1 MTVPRRAAG
10 PWEEKRVRVATTCR
24 AAREEPVEAAPLE
37 SGVAVARGLEPFVP
51 SRAGEGMFGDLPAG
65 GSGGGGGG
73 GGGGS
78 GGGGAGPRGGG
89 GSAGGGGGPG
99 GGGEGDPGRPGRAVG
114 GEGAP

>member
-73 GGGGS
+73 GGGGTR
-78 GGGGAGPRGGG
+78 GGGRSPRGGG
-89 GSAGGGGGPG
+89 GGRGRGGGRGGGRTGGPAVPRRG
-99 GGGEGDPGRPGRAVG
+99 G
-114 GEGAP
+114 